1 MRYLLFII
9 LISSYNFAN
18 TNRITTSDGITC
30 ENSSDAPYEFES
42 YVESSKNKLEGEYS
56 NGFDNVDNNISTIG
70 VKLTYK
76 FGEQKK
82 LDCNRLYN
90 LELREKQAKVEE
102 LESKIK
108 ALELANK
115 INWKK
120 IDEK

>member
-1 MRYLLFII
+1 MRYII
-9 LISSYNFAN
+9 FLICISTFCLSN

-56 NGFDNVDNNISTIG
+56 NGFDNVDNDISTIG
-70 VKLTYK
+70 MKFTYK

-90 LELREKQAKVEE
+90 LELREKQAKVAE

-108 ALELANK
+108 ALELTNK

>member
-1 MRYLLFII
+1 MKKIV
-9 LISSYNFAN
+9 LISFLFSYFLFAHSQ
-18 TNRITTSDGITC
+18 TPSI
-30 ENSSDAPYEFES
+30 
-42 YVESSKNKLEGEYS
+42 
-56 NGFDNVDNNISTIG
+56 
-70 VKLTYK
+70 

-90 LELREKQAKVEE
+90 LELREKQAKVAE

-108 ALELANK
+108 ALELTNK